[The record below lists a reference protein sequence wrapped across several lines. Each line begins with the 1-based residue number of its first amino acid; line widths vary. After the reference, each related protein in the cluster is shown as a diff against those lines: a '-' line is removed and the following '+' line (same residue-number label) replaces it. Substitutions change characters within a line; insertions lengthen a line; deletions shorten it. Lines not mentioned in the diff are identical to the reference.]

1 MYSNMKVKFNILNQ
15 EIDLTN
21 LFIKYES
28 KEWWFRNCRPTI
40 PLETKLEDLTNE
52 QKIALIKLAI
62 YEERISTESLYN
74 LTNECV
80 QIIEETTFDVELK
93 KEYQELTEKI
103 DKLKSFLDDTTKHNN
118 ISKIQLALLTKQLET
133 MKDYLRILSNR
144 ISFLNR

>member
-1 MYSNMKVKFNILNQ
+1 MKVKFNILNQ

-21 LFIKYES
+21 MFIKYES

-40 PLETKLEDLTNE
+40 PLETKHEDLNNE

-62 YEERISTESLYN
+62 YEERISTESLCN

-103 DKLKSFLDDTTKHNN
+103 DKLKSFLDDTTNHNN
-118 ISKIQLALLTKQLET
+118 VSKIQLALLTTQLEP
-133 MKDYLRILSNR
+133 MKDYLRILSTR